1 MPATANTCNR
11 RQTELDYLRE
21 QLHQTEYERDVALRR
36 VADVEA
42 LLADPQTA
50 VGKILERVNNISLDV
65 DDVANDASYDCVP
78 RAQLIETL
86 ETIAQELRAIT
97 EE

>member
-1 MPATANTCNR
+1 MPAATSNR
-11 RQTELDYLRE
+11 RQTELDCLRE
-21 QLHQTEYERDVALRR
+21 QLRQTEYERDVALQR

-42 LLADPQTA
+42 LFADPKTA
-50 VGKILERVNNISLDV
+50 IGKLLERVNNISLDV

-78 RAQLIETL
+78 RTQLVETL